1 MGLLQS
7 IRGDIQA
14 AKDRD
19 PAATSTLE
27 VIFTYPGFHAR
38 QLHRLAHTLHNG
50 GLRLPARLISHLGR
64 AVTGIEIHPGAR
76 IGERFFIDHGMGVV
90 IGETTVIGDN
100 CHLYQGVTMG
110 GTSTKRAKRHPTLGK
125 GVVVGAG
132 AKVIGA
138 VTIGDGAKIGAGSV
152 VVTNVPPNA
161 TVVGVPGHI
170 VAYVDPG
177 DETILKLPDPE
188 WDVIQRLETR
198 VAELEQRI
206 ARAGGRE
213 EERALV
219 RGGRVRR
226 EAVQH
231 PEPPPGGVRP
241 RRGRGEDVRLRAEPL
256 RPLPRRPRHELHHLR
271 CPPPLPGVPRPQG
284 PPRPELHRYRGQ
296 HHQPRPRRRPHHRRD
311 GGGAHPEVLRRTWR
325 RSTS

>member
-1 MGLLQS
+1 MGLLES

-14 AKDRD
+14 AKERD

-38 QLHRLAHTLHNG
+38 QLHRLAHG
-50 GLRLPARLISHLGR
+50 MPRRGLRLPARLISHLGR
-64 AVTGIEIHPGAR
+64 AVTGIEIHPGAW
-76 IGERFFIDHGMGVV
+76 IGEKFFIDHGMGVV
-90 IGETTVIGDN
+90 IGETSVIGEN
-100 CHLYQGVTMG
+100 CHLFQGVTLG

-170 VAYVDPG
+170 VAYADPG

-188 WDVIQRLETR
+188 WDIIQRLEAR

-206 ARAGGRE
+206 AELEGGKKNMPSSVE
-213 EERALV
+213 EE
-219 RGGRVRR
+219 
-226 EAVQH
+226 
-231 PEPPPGGVRP
+231 
-241 RRGRGEDVRLRAEPL
+241 
-256 RPLPRRPRHELHHLR
+256 
-271 CPPPLPGVPRPQG
+271 
-284 PPRPELHRYRGQ
+284 
-296 HHQPRPRRRPHHRRD
+296 
-311 GGGAHPEVLRRTWR
+311 
-325 RSTS
+325 